1 MRRQRFVWAFLALAI
16 VLTAYGS
23 FSFIQN
29 LNQGKGVFVP
39 GLTLLII
46 GGVMLLLCLVFYLLS
61 RRGKTKEEAFVPEP
75 EKEEKPVVREEEK
88 KESEPKGRPSETPC
102 PAEKMAPASFDSSY
116 IRKPSISRYDRDDSE
131 NAYVKKIGYGPVLRV
146 TGSEILDM
154 RTNTY
159 YRIEGSVV
167 NQSGYGPMFEISGNR
182 IRAAFGGYL
191 FEISGDNVSKTFGG
205 YFATFN
211 GGFLQTN
218 DLSERFEITGPLSLR
233 QRLAVVALL
242 FGTL

>member
-16 VLTAYGS
+16 VLTVYGG

-46 GGVMLLLCLVFYLLS
+46 GGVMLLLCLAFYLLS
-61 RRGKTKEEAFVPEP
+61 RHEKTKKKAFVPEP
-75 EKEEKPVVREEEK
+75 EKEEKPVVQEEK
-88 KESEPKGRPSETPC
+88 KESEPKERPSETPC
-102 PAEKMAPASFDSSY
+102 PAKKPTPASSDSSY
-116 IRKPSISRYDRDDSE
+116 ICKPSISRYDRDDSE
-131 NAYVKKIGYGPVLRV
+131 CAYVKKIGYGPVLRV

-159 YRIEGSVV
+159 YRIEGNVV
-167 NQSGYGPMFEISGNR
+167 NQSGYGPVFEISGNR
-182 IRAAFGGYL
+182 IRASFGGYL

-218 DLSERFEITGPLSLR
+218 DLSERFEISGPLSLR

-242 FGTL
+242 FMTL